1 MKHLKYGFVLLFFIY
16 ISLPVGAQNN
26 GRTDLREV
34 LSQLEARFSI
44 SFTYADENI
53 RDIQVGDVKYDSPL
67 EEILRQLQD
76 QTGLIFQR
84 LDERFIAVVL
94 PATGTFSACG
104 NILDGQTGKPLEGV
118 TVNSGRAFSITN
130 TNGFFRLE
138 VADGDSLEIRSL
150 GYRTKR
156 VPARTGDCMD
166 VQLMPDAVTLQEV
179 IIRDVITVG
188 IDQTAE
194 GAVLVDAKRLG
205 ILPGLIEPD
214 VLQTVQA
221 LPGIQSITEKIS
233 DINIRGGTN
242 DQNYVSWNGIKMY
255 QTGHFFG
262 LISAFNPYLTDK
274 VTFVRN
280 GTPARLGD
288 GVSGSLLMQSDDQ
301 VSQTLSGSAGANMIY
316 ADAWTTAPLTDR
328 LSVQLSGRR
337 SVTDFITT
345 PTYNKY
351 FDRIFSNTEVEEAIR
366 NSTVTTEG
374 QEDFYFY
381 DVSARV
387 LYDPTDRDKI
397 RLSVLHIYNNISY
410 DESARIGGITE
421 EKTSTLSQQTTAGG
435 LQWEREWSGRLSSEL
450 EATWSSYKLNAVNQD
465 IVNAQRLLQENSV
478 LEFYASA
485 GITYE
490 PAPRTELSAGYQL
503 RETGITNFDELNN
516 PLFSRRVKE
525 VIRTHA
531 GYASFSWQSKDHSFL
546 AGGGLRANYY
556 EKLQKV
562 IIEPRLSLYK
572 VLPGNLA
579 VQVQGELKS
588 QVTTQVIDFQR
599 DFLGVEKRRWLLSNG
614 EDVPL
619 IESRQISAGIIY
631 QPEGLLV
638 SADVYL
644 KEVKGI
650 TTSSQGFVNQ
660 FASIR
665 TAGNYMSHG
674 LDLLVRRKF
683 FSRLN
688 TWLSYSYM
696 KNDYEFVDLIPPE
709 FPSNLDVRHTVSL
722 GVNYQGRKLEAST
735 GVSWHSGI
743 PFTMAEGVDNAGL
756 NILYGPPNQERLEDY
771 YRVDISARYN
781 FRLSKGVKAQVGAAV
796 WNLTNT
802 NNQLAAFYRIDQ
814 DGQPARVNEYALEL
828 TPNLLF
834 RVNF

>member
-1 MKHLKYGFVLLFFIY
+1 MKHLRTGLVIFIFLHF
-16 ISLPVGAQNN
+16 SLPAGAQDD
-26 GRTDLREV
+26 RLTDLREV
-34 LSQLEARFSI
+34 LSQLEVRFDI

-53 RDIQVGDVKYDSPL
+53 RDRQVDGINYDSPL
-67 EEILRQLQD
+67 EDILRQIQN
-76 QTGLIFQR
+76 QTGLVFRR
-84 LDERFIAVVL
+84 LDERFIAVIL
-94 PATGTFSACG
+94 PETGMVNACG
-104 NILDGQTGKPLEGV
+104 NVLDGQSGRPLEGV
-118 TVNSGRAFSITN
+118 TVTSGKSFSISDSL
-130 TNGFFRLE
+130 GIFRLE
-138 VADGDSLEIRSL
+138 TTAGDSLEFRSL
-150 GYRTKR
+150 GYRTLR
-156 VPARTGDCMD
+156 VQVRPGDCMD
-166 VQLMPDAVTLQEV
+166 VHLMPAVVTLQEV

-194 GAVLVDAKRLG
+194 GAVVVDTKRLG

-221 LPGIQSITEKIS
+221 LPGIQSISEKIS

-262 LISAFNPYLTDK
+262 LISAFNPFLTDE

-301 VSQTLSGSAGANMIY
+301 VSRSLSGSAGVNMIY
-316 ADAWTTAPLTDR
+316 ADAWTKVPLTDR
-328 LSVQLSGRR
+328 LSVQISGRR
-337 SVTDFITT
+337 SVTDLLAT
-345 PTYNKY
+345 PTYNNY
-351 FDRIFSNTEVEEAIR
+351 FDRIFTNTEVEEATR
-366 NSTVTTEG
+366 TNTVTTEG

-397 RLSVLHIYNNISY
+397 RLSLLHIYNNISY

-421 EKTSTLSQQTTAGG
+421 EKTSTLSQQTTGGG
-435 LQWEREWSGRLSSEL
+435 LQWEREWSGRVSSDF

-465 IVNAQRLLQENSV
+465 IDNAQRLLQENSV
-478 LEFYASA
+478 LEYFAHG
-485 GITYE
+485 GIHYR

-531 GYASFSWQSKDHSFL
+531 GYASFSWQSEDHTFL

-556 EKLQKV
+556 EKLNEV
-562 IIEPRLSLYK
+562 TIEPRMSLYK
-572 VLPGNLA
+572 FLPGNLA

-599 DFLGVEKRRWLLSNG
+599 DFLGVEKRRWLLSNAD
-614 EDVPL
+614 DVPV
-619 IESRQISAGIIY
+619 IMSRQVSAGIIY

-644 KEVKGI
+644 KQVDGI

-660 FASIR
+660 FANIR
-665 TAGNYMSHG
+665 TAGNYLSRG
-674 LDLLVRRKF
+674 LDVLIRRKF
-683 FSRLN
+683 LSRLN

-696 KNDYEFVDLIPPE
+696 KNDYEFVELIPPE
-709 FPSNLDVRHTVSL
+709 FPSNLDIRHTVSL
-722 GVNYQGRKLEAST
+722 GVTYQGSKLEASG
-735 GVSWHSGI
+735 GVTWHSGV
-743 PFTMAEGVDNAGL
+743 PFTIAEGVDNAGL
-756 NILYGPPNQERLEDY
+756 NILYGPPNQERLSDY
-771 YRVDISARYN
+771 YRLDISARYN
-781 FRLSKGVKAQVGAAV
+781 FRLSEGVKAQVGAAV
-796 WNLTNT
+796 WNLTNAT
-802 NNQLAAFYRIDQ
+802 NQLAAFYRVGP
-814 DGQPARVNEYALEL
+814 DGQPDRFNEYALEL

-834 RVNF
+834 RINF